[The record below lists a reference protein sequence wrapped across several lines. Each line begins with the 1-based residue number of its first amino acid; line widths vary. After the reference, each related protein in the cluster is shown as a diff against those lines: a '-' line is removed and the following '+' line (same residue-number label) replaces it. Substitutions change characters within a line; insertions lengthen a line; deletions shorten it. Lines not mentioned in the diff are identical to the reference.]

1 MKKLAL
7 MTLVF
12 ITSFA
17 QAQEKMQS
25 KQKMQDY
32 TPEEMAQVQT
42 KQLTLDLDL
51 TEAQQKQVE
60 TLFLENAKTRKAKME
75 QRNLSGAEKSSK
87 ASLSKEEKLTMK
99 NESLD
104 QQIEMKAEMKAE
116 FVPRPIPSLED
127 RLSFD
132 FFRMVADAKAEQEG
146 DKRLVVSN
154 PPNPK
159 G

>member
-1 MKKLAL
+1 MKKIAL
-7 MTLVF
+7 LTLVF

-25 KQKMQDY
+25 KQRMHDY

-51 TEAQQKQVE
+51 NEAQQKQVE

-99 NESLD
+99 NESLE
-104 QQIEMKAEMKAE
+104 QQKEMKAEMKQ
-116 FVPRPIPSLED
+116 V
-127 RLSFD
+127 LSKD
-132 FFRMVADAKAEQEG
+132 QYAKWEKLREERKSNHQMKMQKK
-146 DKRLVVSN
+146 KRAQLSEE
-154 PPNPK
+154 K
-159 G
+159 E